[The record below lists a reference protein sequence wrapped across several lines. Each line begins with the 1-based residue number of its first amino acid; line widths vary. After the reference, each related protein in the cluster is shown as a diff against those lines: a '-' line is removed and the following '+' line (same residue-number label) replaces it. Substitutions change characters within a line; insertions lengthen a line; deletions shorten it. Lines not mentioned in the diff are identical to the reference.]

1 MRRKILMGVFALAL
15 PVGLMAA
22 TESAAFAKAVDNPI
36 TCSGFSATVNF
47 GTDLTPSGVPTANKL
62 GAATTVTGATAT
74 CTGALASSTPTLS
87 IPGGKNAKLAKTDP
101 NYNKITGVKYV
112 TGTWAE
118 FTSAGGSLK
127 KSLKSIP
134 FTVGGQPAPFSAK
147 SSSIVVG
154 GVCGS
159 AVGFDILGQVKS
171 GLYLNKKSGAHV
183 LACLTT
189 DTGPGASGSFI
200 GDYGV
205 ANGVATAHIGGASAA
220 IL

>member
-15 PVGLMAA
+15 PTGLMAA
-22 TESAAFAKAVDNPI
+22 TQSAAFAKAVDNPI
-36 TCSGFSATVNF
+36 SCSGFNATVTF
-47 GTDLTPSGVPTANKL
+47 GTQLSPSGVPTASKTGIATSITGGSFTC
-62 GAATTVTGATAT
+62 GAQSGGTG
-74 CTGALASSTPTLS
+74 TLT

-101 NYNKITGVKYV
+101 NYNKTTGVKYV

-134 FTVGGQPAPFSAK
+134 FTVGGQATPFSAK
-147 SSSIVVG
+147 GSTIVVG
-154 GVCGS
+154 GACG
-159 AVGFDILGQVKS
+159 AGVGFDITGQVKS

-189 DTGPGASGSFI
+189 DTGPGASGTFI
-200 GDYGV
+200 ADYGV
-205 ANGVATAHIGGASAA
+205 ANGVATAHIGGNSAA